1 MEEKT
6 VEELKQMARDK
17 DLSGYSKM
25 RKAELIDLIGENYS
39 IEEAEAWPEP
49 VEEKESEEKPVK
61 EEVSDE
67 LEEPEETEGI
77 RSEVRG
83 IEVDEIRSDEIIE
96 PDIKPEESVRDQ
108 RDKNQTLKLF
118 ATGIIIGII
127 VLIVFLLVYFRL

>member
-6 VEELKQMARDK
+6 VEDLKQMARDK

-25 RKAELIDLIGENYS
+25 RKAELVELIGENYS

-49 VEEKESEEKPVK
+49 VEEKESREKPVK
-61 EEVSDE
+61 EEIPDE
-67 LEEPEETEGI
+67 LEESEETEGI

-127 VLIVFLLVYFRL
+127 VLIVFLVVYFRL